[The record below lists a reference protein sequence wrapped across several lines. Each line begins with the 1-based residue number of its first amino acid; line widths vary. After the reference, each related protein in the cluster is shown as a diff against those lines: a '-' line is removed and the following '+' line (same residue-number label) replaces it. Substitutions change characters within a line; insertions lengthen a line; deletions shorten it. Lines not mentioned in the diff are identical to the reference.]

1 MLGLLHSPNVPSAQ
15 TSHVQ
20 GTNTTKLISMKPK
33 ARPFIMV
40 LSFTNVG
47 FFTEVYGDLLAKL
60 QNKIEVLHGL
70 SNERVIDLISSPDL
84 SGIFVTDTA
93 IVNHQNAYLLG
104 KLVEYTKAG
113 GTIVLGGT
121 LSASITCDELKK
133 FFSDSWSM
141 PWEMGDYT
149 RTHIMING
157 KHELAKKSTSLPSS
171 FCVKAVHLQGV
182 TPAMALRLQWRY
194 ARNGVIRRVQKFS
207 YIYSAQKG
215 YAGIHGAYE
224 SWRGLSWVPR

>member
-1 MLGLLHSPNVPSAQ
+1 ME
-15 TSHVQ
+15 
-20 GTNTTKLISMKPK
+20 MKPK

-60 QNKIEVLHGL
+60 QDKIEVLHGL
-70 SNERVIDLISSPDL
+70 SNERVVDLISSPDL

-93 IVNHQNAYLLG
+93 IVNHQNTYLLG

-113 GTIVLGGT
+113 GTIVFGGT
-121 LSASITCDELKK
+121 FSASITCDELKK

-182 TPAMALRLQWRY
+182 TPAMALY
-194 ARNGVIRRVQKFS
+194 VASKNS
-207 YIYSAQKG
+207 HIYTPLRKVTQASMVHTKVGEG
-215 YAGIHGAYE
+215 YLEYLGNVGAE
-224 SWRGLSWVPR
+224 EGHTKIVLAMFGLLD